1 MLLMPWSHPAL
12 CLLSPSQRSVVA
24 VNKLAEY
31 VVTCH
36 ILMDVLD
43 VLIVGHVFEYIVK
56 HITHNFIQLQ
66 PKLKAKLVKL
76 LVS

>member
-1 MLLMPWSHPAL
+1 MLLMPWSHLAL
-12 CLLSPSQRSVVA
+12 CLLSPSQRSAVA
-24 VNKLAEY
+24 INKLAEY

-36 ILMDVLD
+36 ILTDVLD
-43 VLIVGHVFEYIVK
+43 VSIAGHIFGYIVK

-66 PKLKAKLVKL
+66 PKLEAKLVKL